1 MTTFLLIVAGL
12 ALMAGFAVLLL
23 IQARRQGRS
32 EAALEISRNARKA
45 RDRMDRVEPAGER
58 GILERLLKGRF

>member
-1 MTTFLLIVAGL
+1 MTTVLLIVAGL
-12 ALMAGFAVLLL
+12 ALMAGLAALLL
-23 IQARRQGRS
+23 IQARRRGRS